1 MTDQKHSKK
10 STDPDP
16 LTQDVESSSENGKEI
31 PDLPPTLQ
39 FWEGSSHHVNQ
50 GRHWSSAIIW
60 ISSSLFTMAL
70 IWAFTAK
77 IDQTISVNGRL
88 EPTGSVREVDSPSG
102 GVIGAVF
109 VVESQLVNVGDPLF
123 SVEAKGLTSKRN
135 ALEATKTLFQS
146 EALSLKAILDSKGE
160 TSKLGPEPPLPDVED
175 PKLRSQLITVRQQSQ
190 QLRSR
195 LEQLSSRL
203 ESKQETL
210 KLHERI
216 SADLKPL
223 FEAGG
228 MARNEYL
235 IQLNRVQ
242 ENRAELSTLREER
255 TRVMGQAA
263 SQLTQVDRTLL
274 SLNAELV
281 QLRETIDYR
290 TVRAPIEGR
299 VFDIQISPVS
309 VINADQNVMKLVPD
323 NRLQA
328 QVSITNADIGF
339 VQVGMPASVTVHS
352 FPSGEFG
359 YIYGKVESIG
369 LDALKPD
376 RELNDYRFPAKISL
390 DQQIVEAGDKTLNLQ
405 SGMSVTANIKLRSRP
420 VISIV
425 SDLFIK
431 QLDGV
436 KRFR

>member
-1 MTDQKHSKK
+1 MVDQKHPKQSPDSDPSK
-10 STDPDP
+10 P
-16 LTQDVESSSENGKEI
+16 DVESSSEGIREGG
-31 PDLPPTLQ
+31 DLPPSLT

-60 ISSSLFTMAL
+60 ISSSLFTMTL

-77 IDQTISVNGRL
+77 IDQTISVSGRL

-102 GVIGAVF
+102 GVIGDVF
-109 VVESQLVNVGDPLF
+109 IEEGQLVKVGDPLF

-135 ALEATKTLFQS
+135 AFEDTKTLLES
-146 EALSLKAILDSKGE
+146 EASSLKAILDSRGDI
-160 TSKLGPEPPLPDVED
+160 SKLGPEPPLPDVDD
-175 PKLRSQLITVRQQSQ
+175 PKLRSQLITARQQSQ

-195 LEQLSSRL
+195 LQQLSSRL
-203 ESKQETL
+203 ASRQETL
-210 KLHERI
+210 RLQERI
-216 SADLKPL
+216 AADLKPL

-228 MARNEYL
+228 MARNDYL
-235 IQLNRVQ
+235 SQLNRVQ
-242 ENRAELSTLREER
+242 ENKAEVLTLREER

-263 SQLTQVDRTLL
+263 AQLTQVDRKLL

-309 VINADQNVMKLVPD
+309 VINPDQNVMKLVPE

-328 QVSITNADIGF
+328 MVSITNADIGF
-339 VQVGMPASVTVHS
+339 VQVGMPASVAVHS

-369 LDALKPD
+369 LDVLKPD
-376 RELNDYRFPAKISL
+376 RDSNDYRFPAKISL

-405 SGMSVTANIKLRSRP
+405 SGMSITANIKLRSRP
-420 VISIV
+420 VISII

>member
-1 MTDQKHSKK
+1 MTDQKHSKQ
-10 STDPDP
+10 STDSDP
-16 LTQDVESSSENGKEI
+16 LKPDVELSSENGKEGV
-31 PDLPPTLQ
+31 DLPPTLQ

-60 ISSSLFTMAL
+60 IGSSLFTMAL

-102 GVIGAVF
+102 GVIGDVF
-109 VVESQLVNVGDPLF
+109 VEEGQSVSFGEPLF

-135 ALEATKTLFQS
+135 ALEATKTLLQL
-146 EALSLKAILDSKGE
+146 EASSLKAILASKGDP
-160 TSKLGPEPPLPDVED
+160 SKFGPEPPLPDIED
-175 PKLRSQLITVRQQSQ
+175 LKLRSLLSTVRQQSQ
-190 QLRSR
+190 SLRSQ
-195 LEQLSSRL
+195 LVQLSSRIG
-203 ESKQETL
+203 SRQETL
-210 KLHERI
+210 RLQQRI

-228 MARNEYL
+228 LARNEYL

-242 ENRAELSTLREER
+242 EYRAELSTLREER

-263 SQLTQVDRTLL
+263 SQLAQLDRKLL

-290 TVRAPIEGR
+290 TVKAPIEGR
-299 VFDIQISPVS
+299 VFDIQVSPVS
-309 VINADQNVMKLVPD
+309 VINADQTVMKLVPD

-369 LDALKPD
+369 LDVLKPD
-376 RELNDYRFPAKISL
+376 QESDGYRFPAKISL
-390 DQQIVEAGDKTLNLQ
+390 DQQIVEAGDKRLNLQ

-420 VISIV
+420 VISII

-431 QLDGV
+431 QLDGL

>member
-1 MTDQKHSKK
+1 LTDQKHSKQ
-10 STDPDP
+10 STDSDLLKP
-16 LTQDVESSSENGKEI
+16 DVELSSENGKEGV
-31 PDLPPTLQ
+31 DLPPTLQ

-60 ISSSLFTMAL
+60 IGSSLFTMAL

-102 GVIGAVF
+102 GVIGDVF
-109 VVESQLVNVGDPLF
+109 VEEGQSVSFGEPLF

-135 ALEATKTLFQS
+135 ALEATKTLLQL
-146 EALSLKAILDSKGE
+146 EASSLKAILASKGDP
-160 TSKLGPEPPLPDVED
+160 SKFGPEPPLPDIED
-175 PKLRSQLITVRQQSQ
+175 LKLRSLLITVRQQSQ
-190 QLRSR
+190 SFRSQLV
-195 LEQLSSRL
+195 QLSSRIG
-203 ESKQETL
+203 SRQETL
-210 KLHERI
+210 RLQQRI

-223 FEAGG
+223 FEVGG
-228 MARNEYL
+228 LARNEYL
-235 IQLNRVQ
+235 TQLNRVQ
-242 ENRAELSTLREER
+242 EYRSELSTLREER

-263 SQLTQVDRTLL
+263 SQLAQLDRKLL

-290 TVRAPIEGR
+290 TVKAPIEGR
-299 VFDIQISPVS
+299 VFDIQVSPVS
-309 VINADQNVMKLVPD
+309 VINADQTVMKLVPD

-369 LDALKPD
+369 LDVLKPD
-376 RELNDYRFPAKISL
+376 QESDGYRFPAKISL
-390 DQQIVEAGDKTLNLQ
+390 DQQIVEAGDKRLNLQ

-420 VISIV
+420 VISII

-431 QLDGV
+431 QLDGL